1 MDPDALQDHI
11 YLGLNIAA
19 RSVGVDTDAYRPRG
33 PSEPLAQVNRYL
45 HLQAAFTSHDGKF
58 AHPNG
63 YGEALWYGIFDAAYT
78 QPGDYLVQGDSIW
91 FIASQQ
97 RLLPVLCVLTN
108 RVVSFMRPAAPSSTS
123 GTSDTTYGGIT
134 TATTTPL
141 LTDWPASV
149 LGASG
154 RGHPT
159 SDLPGDIAIP
169 YWTVLLPGN
178 PDIVLHPSDLMTD
191 DLGRNAV
198 VAAAEL
204 TELGWRIA
212 AKQATT

>member
-1 MDPDALQDHI
+1 MDPLVLQDRI
-11 YLGLNIAA
+11 YRSLNTAA
-19 RSVGVDTDAYRPRG
+19 RTVGINTDAYRPSG
-33 PSEPLAQVNRYL
+33 QSDPLAQPNRYL
-45 HLQAAFTSHDGKF
+45 HLNAAFTTHDGKF

-78 QPGDYLVQGDSIW
+78 RPGDYLVQNGTVW

-97 RLLPVLCVLTN
+97 RLLP
-108 RVVSFMRPAAPSSTS
+108 
-123 GTSDTTYGGIT
+123 
-134 TATTTPL
+134 TPL
-141 LTDWPASV
+141 LTNWPASV

-159 SDLPGDIAIP
+159 SDLPGDTAIP
-169 YWTVLLPGN
+169 YSTVLMPEYPN
-178 PDIVLHPSDLMTD
+178 VVLHPSDLMTD

-212 AKQATT
+212 VKQATT